1 VHATAAVAAR
11 QLPGVCTF
19 ALQPTKQREN
29 ANWSRIA
36 QLTRSDRKAS
46 ALARCGSCWAIIDRV
61 RDSEPRGAGPAAS
74 EAVWTAE
81 RTNAFNKLYLQ
92 TDSRLLPRRRR
103 GRTTCTPRGTRCR
116 SVARSHLIPV
126 YRPPHLAVEAQ
137 QPSPQHRLGVR
148 QSLNC
153 PLVELP
159 LRPVRTKCR
168 QAHHHTIDASLFS
181 RLEQRDA
188 NRTPSPYREANGLV
202 HDRPEV
208 EASRR
213 RGRRGGR
220 RSVPPGGLRLPRDA
234 RRRDPR
240 PEVRIGRIFA
250 TRGPR
255 CGVAASESTATP
267 HAPKEFDIQRGG
279 RARRLVCTPPLF
291 SCFSPVNTEAVGG
304 RFCYL
309 VQRTICSRRQPKN

>member
-1 VHATAAVAAR
+1 MHATAAVAAR

-92 TDSRLLPRRRR
+92 TDDSRLLPLRRR

-126 YRPPHLAVEAQ
+126 YRPPHRIVQ
-137 QPSPQHRLGVR
+137 C
-148 QSLNC
+148 N
-153 PLVELP
+153 
-159 LRPVRTKCR
+159 
-168 QAHHHTIDASLFS
+168 
-181 RLEQRDA
+181 
-188 NRTPSPYREANGLV
+188 
-202 HDRPEV
+202 
-208 EASRR
+208 SRR
-213 RGRRGGR
+213 R
-220 RSVPPGGLRLPRDA
+220 
-234 RRRDPR
+234 
-240 PEVRIGRIFA
+240 
-250 TRGPR
+250 
-255 CGVAASESTATP
+255 AASPFPSITKILSVVVECLCGPAGPSVDRRTSTPSTRHP
-267 HAPKEFDIQRGG
+267 SH
-279 RARRLVCTPPLF
+279 V
-291 SCFSPVNTEAVGG
+291 
-304 RFCYL
+304 
-309 VQRTICSRRQPKN
+309 